1 MSTLLEINGGMV
13 EFADNLKK
21 RAYKGVVIN
30 NEFKGVK
37 SRSREM
43 TNDVKQ
49 FMSKFKTIQ

>member
-21 RAYKGVVIN
+21 RAYKGVIIK

-43 TNDVKQ
+43 ANDVKQ